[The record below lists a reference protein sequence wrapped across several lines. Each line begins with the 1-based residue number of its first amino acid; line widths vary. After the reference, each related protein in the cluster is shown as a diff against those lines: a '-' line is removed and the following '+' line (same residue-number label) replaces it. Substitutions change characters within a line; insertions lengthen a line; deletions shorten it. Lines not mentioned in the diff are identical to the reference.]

1 MLPLPESPVP
11 SSSTPHFAA
20 PRHHRQSASVS
31 SGPHSASPLA
41 QAPWSRL
48 RTRRKDSRAS
58 GAPTD
63 CITAAAAHT
72 RAKELLAAPRGTPPL
87 PPCLPAFDSIVC
99 AAALK
104 TDGRH
109 VISTPSH
116 TRYNSRAETDSSVC
130 PALPQTTLLFSELIS
145 DDDPYDDDT
154 SILMY

>member
-1 MLPLPESPVP
+1 MTGHLSASHLPYLSRTSSARDHQNQPPSPVFATLSHGRLLLLLLLLLMLLLLLLLLNYCCCCAYP
-11 SSSTPHFAA
+11 SEGTACCP
-20 PRHHRQSASVS
+20 
-31 SGPHSASPLA
+31 
-41 QAPWSRL
+41 
-48 RTRRKDSRAS
+48 TRN
-58 GAPTD
+58 
-63 CITAAAAHT
+63 
-72 RAKELLAAPRGTPPL
+72 PPL